1 MADRNTE
8 HMTQYN
14 PKNIEETLK
23 RMEKADE
30 LKGIHRSNTNIMSFF
45 DDNDK
50 EHELQ
55 KQQSAAEVKKDE
67 YLKSVELL
75 KTLIQEKGT
84 NKDLKRVIAVGLLI
98 ETTDF
103 LNIPPD
109 RKKMLKENMIWC
121 NLQYEKYTNEN

>member
-84 NKDLKRVIAVGLLI
+84 KSDLTRIIAVGLLI

-103 LNIPPD
+103 LNILPD
-109 RKKMLKENMIWC
+109 RKKMLKENMNWC
-121 NLQYEKYTNEN
+121 NTQYEKYKNEN